1 MPLCKWTILVFNAT
15 LGTLT
20 RCCSFSGV
28 SAVGLTLVL
37 NFVLLALSIVK
48 LIAAGAEVNKSTV
61 LHQELLAS
69 CQLHMRHSHSQQV
82 GADGQG
88 SRSEAAMSAHDR
100 MFDSAMRTL
109 EICDLREPVEILGMR
124 ASNTMLSPVRAD
136 GHYRTIVVAQI
147 SASLLVLT
155 PLH

>member
-1 MPLCKWTILVFNAT
+1 M
-15 LGTLT
+15 
-20 RCCSFSGV
+20 

-61 LHQELLAS
+61 LHKELLAS

-82 GADGQG
+82 GQDGLG
-88 SRSEAAMSAHDR
+88 VSRSEAAMSAHDR

-124 ASNTMLSPVRAD
+124 ASNSMLSPVRAD
-136 GHYRTIVVAQI
+136 GHCIAIVVAQI
-147 SASLLVLT
+147 
-155 PLH
+155 